1 MRFAFSRQGNRITA
15 TLNEK
20 ERIMALKPNPVNW
33 FEIPAKDI
41 SRATKFYQNIF
52 GVDLQ
57 LNEMANTK
65 MAWFPMAQNSPG
77 AGGTLIKGDGYKP
90 STSGTLVY
98 FSVDD
103 IESTLKKIHAEGGK
117 TLEPKTSIGEHGFIA
132 LFEDSEGN
140 RIGLHS
146 R

>member
-1 MRFAFSRQGNRITA
+1 
-15 TLNEK
+15 
-20 ERIMALKPNPVNW
+20 MALKPNPVNW

-52 GVDLQ
+52 GVELQ

-103 IESTLKKIHAEGGK
+103 IESTLKKITAEGGK
-117 TLEPKTSIGEHGFIA
+117 TLEPKSSIGEHGFIA

-146 R
+146 K